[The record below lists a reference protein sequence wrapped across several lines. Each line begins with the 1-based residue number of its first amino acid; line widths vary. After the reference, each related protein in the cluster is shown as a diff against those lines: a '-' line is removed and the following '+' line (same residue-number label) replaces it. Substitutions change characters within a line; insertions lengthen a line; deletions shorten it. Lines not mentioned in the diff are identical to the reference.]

1 MFKKTI
7 SLSILSMAFIAC
19 SNSDKIDSNL
29 ISDGTQYT
37 KENQKK
43 ANDLDK
49 KSYEEIAH
57 LFKDNTDIK
66 SNDKNILIIFSA
78 NHCTYCDKLKEEII
92 QNEKIQKQIKNDY
105 SSYYINISYKKIHIF
120 YKNQKSDL
128 STSELSGIYNIIA
141 TPTIVILNKKSQTLF
156 NYPGFISAKRLSAT
170 MEFLNQKENQNLD
183 EETIAKK
190 LLHFYKE
197 NKI

>member
-7 SLSILSMAFIAC
+7 SLSILSVIFIAC
-19 SNSDKIDSNL
+19 SSNDKIDSNL
-29 ISDGTQYT
+29 ISNGTQYT

-49 KSYEEIAH
+49 KSYQEIAH
-57 LFKDNTDIK
+57 LFKDNTNIK
-66 SNDKNILIIFSA
+66 SDNKNILIIFSA

-92 QNEKIQKQIKNDY
+92 QNEKLQKQIKNDY
-105 SSYYINISYKKIHIF
+105 SSYYINISYKKIHTF
-120 YKNQKSDL
+120 YKNHKSDL
-128 STSELSGIYNIIA
+128 NTNELSSIYNIIA
-141 TPTIVILNKKSQTLF
+141 TPTIIILNTKSQTLF

-170 MEFLNQKENQNLD
+170 MDFLNKKENQNLD